1 MMGFVTESGSIY
13 YVRKD
18 SFGQTWIKG
27 GNMIKEEKPVTKV
40 IAIIGEPA
48 FLYMLTGEVIKTSPV
63 KQYLSLAT
71 I

>member
-1 MMGFVTESGSIY
+1 MKSFETESGSIY

-18 SFGQTWIKG
+18 AFGQTWIKG
-27 GNMIKEEKPVTKV
+27 GNIIKEEKPVTK
-40 IAIIGEPA
+40 IISIIGEPA

-63 KQYLSLAT
+63 KRYLSLAA